1 MEKRRFGRTNHMST
15 LAVFG
20 AVALGQLDQPQAD
33 QVMQQV
39 IDAGINHIDIAPSYG
54 QAEAR
59 LGPWM
64 PEFRDRFFLGC
75 KTMERTHKGLVNE
88 FHESLD
94 RLQVEKFDLYQ
105 LHAIT
110 TMEELDACTQPGGAL
125 EGAREMREEG
135 LTSYIGI
142 TGHGMQAPEIFL
154 EALSRF
160 DFDSVLFPIYP
171 ALFADEDYRT
181 DALALLEA
189 CDEKDVGVMAIK
201 SIAKEPWGDRERR
214 FHTWYVPFEE
224 EEIIRKNVNFVLS
237 QKLTHICTAGD
248 YRLLDKLL
256 SACENFE
263 PMTAADQQAL
273 IKAQQDLELIF

>member
-33 QVMQQV
+33 QVVQQV
-39 IDAGINHIDIAPSYG
+39 IDADINHIDIAPSYG

-64 PEFRDRFFLGC
+64 PEFRERFFLGC
-75 KTMERTHKGLVNE
+75 KTMERTRQGLIDE

-142 TGHGMQAPEIFL
+142 TGHGMQTPEIFL

-171 ALFADEDYRT
+171 ALFADEGYRR
-181 DALALLEA
+181 DALALLET
-189 CDEKDVGVMAIK
+189 CEEKDVGVMAIK

-214 FHTWYVPFEE
+214 YHTWYVPFEE
-224 EEIIRKNVNFVLS
+224 EEIIQKNVNFVLS

-248 YRLLDKLL
+248 YRLLDKLF

-263 PMTAADQQAL
+263 PMTAEDQQAL